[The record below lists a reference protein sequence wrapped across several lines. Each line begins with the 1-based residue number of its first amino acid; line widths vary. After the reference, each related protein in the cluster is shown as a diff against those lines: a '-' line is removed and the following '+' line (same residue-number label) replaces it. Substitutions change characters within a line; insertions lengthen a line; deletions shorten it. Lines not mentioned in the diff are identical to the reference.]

1 MDLGSDS
8 YVVFDRADLGSLYIR
23 PGLGTS
29 WSNGT
34 RTVATDA
41 SSDIAIDMKQVSQKY
56 LSKKG
61 KKDCALDNGKEIMN
75 GQYEFK
81 YKCKG

>member
-1 MDLGSDS
+1 MDLGGDS

-23 PGLGTS
+23 PGFGTA

-41 SSDIAIDMKQVSQKY
+41 ASDIAIDMKQVSQKY
-56 LSKKG
+56 LTSKG
-61 KKDCALDNGKEIMN
+61 KKDCTVDKGKEIMT
-75 GQYEFK
+75 GQFEFK
-81 YKCKG
+81 YKCKA